1 MPSAPIRVVVA
12 DDQAAFRAGILTLV
26 ASAPDMSVV
35 GEADD
40 GPSTVDVAIRARPDV
55 VLTDVRMPGASGIE
69 ITPALCSAGC
79 RVLVISAF
87 GLDGDVLD
95 AIGAGAD
102 GYLVKTERP
111 ANILAAIRSVAQG
124 DAALSNETTT
134 AVLTA
139 LRQRA
144 ERAES
149 AHSRGTRTDHG
160 SDSESV
166 HLTGR
171 EEEVLGL
178 VAAGL
183 SNNQIAAEL
192 HISET
197 TVKTHLGNLFAKI
210 GAVSRLQA
218 ALWHREHRVQ

>member
-12 DDQAAFRAGILTLV
+12 DDQEAFRAGIVTLV
-26 ASAPDMSVV
+26 DSAPDMTVV

-40 GPSTVDVAIRARPDV
+40 GPSTVEIATRVRPDV

-69 ITPALCSAGC
+69 ITPALRSTGC
-79 RVLVISAF
+79 RVLAISAF

-95 AIGAGAD
+95 AISAGAD

-111 ANILAAIRSVAQG
+111 ANILAAVRSVAQG

-144 ERAES
+144 EPAQGS
-149 AHSRGTRTDHG
+149 NPGDDHVN
-160 SDSESV
+160 V

-171 EEEVLGL
+171 EEEVLDL

-183 SNNQIAAEL
+183 SNHQIATEL
-192 HISET
+192 YISET

-210 GAVSRLQA
+210 GAASRLQA

>member
-12 DDQAAFRAGILTLV
+12 DDQPAFRAGIITLIGT
-26 ASAPDMSVV
+26 APDMSVV

-40 GPSTVDVAIRARPDV
+40 GPSAVDVATRTRPDV
-55 VLTDVRMPGASGIE
+55 VLTDVRMPGASGIDV
-69 ITPALCSAGC
+69 TPALCAAGC

-139 LRQRA
+139 LRRRA
-144 ERAES
+144 EATHTPREDGSGA
-149 AHSRGTRTDHG
+149 GTANSG
-160 SDSESV
+160 V

-171 EEEVLGL
+171 EEEVLAL

-183 SNNQIAAEL
+183 SNHEIAVEL
-192 HISET
+192 HISDT
-197 TVKTHLGNLFAKI
+197 TVKTHLGNLFVKI
-210 GAVSRLQA
+210 DAVSRLQA
-218 ALWHREHRVQ
+218 ALWHREHRAP

>member
-12 DDQAAFRAGILTLV
+12 DDQPAFRAGVVTLIGT
-26 ASAPDMSVV
+26 APDMSVV

-40 GPSTVDVAIRARPDV
+40 GPSAVDVATRTRPDV
-55 VLTDVRMPGASGIE
+55 VLTDVRMPGASGIDV
-69 ITPALCSAGC
+69 TPALCAAGC

-139 LRQRA
+139 LRRRA
-144 ERAES
+144 EEAPDTPREDGA
-149 AHSRGTRTDHG
+149 GTG
-160 SDSESV
+160 GV

-171 EEEVLGL
+171 EEEVLAL

-183 SNNQIAAEL
+183 SNHEIAVEL
-192 HISET
+192 HIGDT

-218 ALWHREHRVQ
+218 ALWHREHRAR

>member
-12 DDQAAFRAGILTLV
+12 DDQAAFRAGIVTLI

-40 GPSTVDVAIRARPDV
+40 GPSAVDVALRARPDI

-69 ITPALCSAGC
+69 ITPALCAAGY
-79 RVLVISAF
+79 RVLAISAY

-144 ERAES
+144 ERTE
-149 AHSRGTRTDHG
+149 RTEPVPDPG
-160 SDSESV
+160 DV
-166 HLTGR
+166 HLTAR
-171 EEEVLGL
+171 EDQVLAL

-183 SNNQIAAEL
+183 PNRQIAADL

>member
-12 DDQAAFRAGILTLV
+12 DDQEAFRAGIVTLV
-26 ASAPDMSVV
+26 DSAPDMTVV

-40 GPSTVDVAIRARPDV
+40 GPSTVETATRVRPDV

-69 ITPALCSAGC
+69 ITPALRSTGC
-79 RVLVISAF
+79 RVLAISAF

-95 AIGAGAD
+95 AISAGAD

-111 ANILAAIRSVAQG
+111 ANILAAVRSVAQG

-144 ERAES
+144 EHTEHAEPAQGS
-149 AHSRGTRTDHG
+149 NPGDDHVN
-160 SDSESV
+160 V

-183 SNNQIAAEL
+183 SNHQIATEL

-210 GAVSRLQA
+210 GAASRLQA

>member
-1 MPSAPIRVVVA
+1 MPSAPVRVVVA
-12 DDQAAFRAGILTLV
+12 DDQAAFRAGIVTLIRT
-26 ASAPDMSVV
+26 APDMSVV
-35 GEADD
+35 GEAED
-40 GPSTVDVAIRARPDV
+40 GPSAVEVATRTRPDV

-69 ITPALCSAGC
+69 ITPALCATGC

-139 LRQRA
+139 LRRRA
-144 ERAES
+144 EFGPVPPAVRAD
-149 AHSRGTRTDHG
+149 GD
-160 SDSESV
+160 V

-171 EEEVLGL
+171 EEEVLAL

-183 SNNQIAAEL
+183 SNHRIAGDL

-197 TVKTHLGNLFAKI
+197 TVKTHLGNLYAKI

-218 ALWHREHRVQ
+218 ALWHREHRGA

>member
-12 DDQAAFRAGILTLV
+12 DDHAAFRAGIATLIG
-26 ASAPDMSVV
+26 SAPDMSVV
-35 GEADD
+35 GEAED
-40 GPSTVDVAIRARPDV
+40 GPSTVDVASRVRPDV

-69 ITPALCSAGC
+69 VTPALCSVGC

-111 ANILAAIRSVAQG
+111 ANILAAIRSVARG

-144 ERAES
+144 EA
-149 AHSRGTRTDHG
+149 AHKPDAAGDRSPG
-160 SDSESV
+160 SEGV

-171 EEEVLGL
+171 EEEVLAR

-183 SNNQIAAEL
+183 SNQQIAGDL

-197 TVKTHLGNLFAKI
+197 TVKTHLGNLFVKI

-218 ALWHREHRVQ
+218 ALWHREHRVS

>member
-12 DDQAAFRAGILTLV
+12 DDQAAFRAGIVTLI

-40 GPSTVDVAIRARPDV
+40 GPSAVDVALRVRPDV

-69 ITPALCSAGC
+69 ITPALCAAGC
-79 RVLVISAF
+79 RVLAISAY

-111 ANILAAIRSVAQG
+111 ANILAAIRSVTQG

-139 LRQRA
+139 LRQRV
-144 ERAES
+144 ERTEPAPVP
-149 AHSRGTRTDHG
+149 
-160 SDSESV
+160 DSGDV
-166 HLTGR
+166 HFTAR
-171 EEEVLGL
+171 EEQVLAL

-183 SNNQIAAEL
+183 SNHQIAVDL

>member
-12 DDQAAFRAGILTLV
+12 DDHAPFRAGITTLIG
-26 ASAPDMSVV
+26 SAPDMSVV

-40 GPSTVDVAIRARPDV
+40 GPSTVDVASRVRPDV

-69 ITPALCSAGC
+69 VTPALCSAGC

-111 ANILAAIRSVAQG
+111 ANILAAIRSVARG

-144 ERAES
+144 ERAGDRS
-149 AHSRGTRTDHG
+149 AGPEGVR
-160 SDSESV
+160 
-166 HLTGR
+166 LTGR
-171 EEEVLGL
+171 EEEVLAL

-183 SNNQIAAEL
+183 SNQQIAGDL

-197 TVKTHLGNLFAKI
+197 TVKTHLGNLFVKI

-218 ALWHREHRVQ
+218 ALWHREHRVS